1 MNLITLE
8 KNTDSDPIETLLDQ
22 AFGPG
27 RESKI
32 SYSYRVGV
40 ERVAPLCL
48 VARDGA
54 APDSELVGTI
64 RYWPI
69 AIGRSPAL
77 LLGPVAVHA
86 ERRSEGLGG
95 QLIRSS
101 LDLAAEQGYRAVLL
115 VGDES
120 YYGRFGFRPASRHG
134 AVMPR
139 ENPARVLALSLDRV
153 LPDEFPSGLVRPW
166 RSVRRVA
173 A

>member
-8 KNTDSDPIETLLDQ
+8 QNTDSDAIEILLDQ

-27 RESKI
+27 RRSKI
-32 SYSYRVGV
+32 SYGYRVGI
-40 ERVAPLCL
+40 ERIAALCL
-48 VARDGA
+48 VARDGDT
-54 APDSELVGTI
+54 PQSELIGTI

-77 LLGPVAVHA
+77 LLGPVAVLA
-86 ERRSEGLGG
+86 ERQSEGLGG
-95 QLIRSS
+95 RLIRTS
-101 LDLAAEQGYRAVLL
+101 LDLAAGLGYRAVLL

-120 YYGRFGFRPASRHG
+120 YYGRFGFHPASRYG

-139 ENPARVLALSLDRV
+139 ENAARVLALSLDRDQ
-153 LPDEFPSGLVRPW
+153 PDEFPSGLVRPW